1 MIKNNER
8 RGDLHGIKICRGAP
22 TISHLLFADD
32 SFLFFRAS
40 KKELLC
46 MKKLLEDYESA
57 SGLAI
62 NYQKSEILFSRNVPT
77 DTKESL
83 SSILGVQQSIGNGKY
98 LGLPS
103 MIDRNKKS
111 IFNFIKDKVWKKI
124 FSWNSRM
131 LSMASREVLIKV
143 VAQAIPSYC
152 MSIYSIPPSIADDIQ
167 KMLNQFWWGS
177 SKKKS
182 RGINWLSWDKLTIH
196 KDHGGLGF
204 RNLQAFNLAMLGK
217 QGWKLQSCPNA
228 RLSALQS

>member
-40 KKELLC
+40 EKELLC

-131 LSMASREVLIKV
+131 LYMASREVLIKV

-167 KMLNQFWWGS
+167 KMLN
-177 SKKKS
+177 
-182 RGINWLSWDKLTIH
+182 
-196 KDHGGLGF
+196 
-204 RNLQAFNLAMLGK
+204 
-217 QGWKLQSCPNA
+217 
-228 RLSALQS
+228 

>member
-40 KKELLC
+40 EKELLC

-103 MIDRNKKS
+103 MIDQNKKS

-131 LSMASREVLIKV
+131 LYMASREVLIKV

-152 MSIYSIPPSIADDIQ
+152 MSIYSIPPSIADDIH
-167 KMLNQFWWGS
+167 KMLN
-177 SKKKS
+177 
-182 RGINWLSWDKLTIH
+182 
-196 KDHGGLGF
+196 
-204 RNLQAFNLAMLGK
+204 
-217 QGWKLQSCPNA
+217 
-228 RLSALQS
+228 

>member
-40 KKELLC
+40 EKELLC

-103 MIDRNKKS
+103 MIDQNKKS

-131 LSMASREVLIKV
+131 LYMASREVLIKV

-167 KMLNQFWWGS
+167 KMLN
-177 SKKKS
+177 
-182 RGINWLSWDKLTIH
+182 
-196 KDHGGLGF
+196 
-204 RNLQAFNLAMLGK
+204 
-217 QGWKLQSCPNA
+217 
-228 RLSALQS
+228 